1 MLSSKYQFYY
11 LYSESFRI
19 NENYTDIRI
28 EIQISIS
35 MIDTKINSKFEMAC
49 NKQLKTQND

>member
-19 NENYTDIRI
+19 TDIRI